1 MCDIRLKN
9 NESCHGVITLIITWQ
24 NTDPYTLFMSRNF
37 TQAILVMVADVKA
50 RILWEVSVVRYFWF
64 SLVPVLRGDLIC
76 LSPVLALGSLR
87 VPDVSFAS
95 PTAWCRLKINQQTL
109 FLPHQSKYRA
119 KQLRHLRIKKKQ
131 RQWFMSKKR
140 KETHQNRRPEDTVH
154 RSEFP
159 LSPFW
164 LWKMLIDCFLFI
176 FLLFFL
182 IEYRLLVKIPTP
194 YD

>member
-9 NESCHGVITLIITWQ
+9 NESCPGVITLIITWQ

-119 KQLRHLRIKKKQ
+119 KQLRHLRIKKNTEAMIYEQK
-131 RQWFMSKKR
+131 KKR
-140 KETHQNRRPEDTVH
+140 NSPESSTRRYSTSLRISSLSILVVKKVNWL
-154 RSEFP
+154 FP
-159 LSPFW
+159 FYFPA
-164 LWKMLIDCFLFI
+164 FLFNWI
-176 FLLFFL
+176 
-182 IEYRLLVKIPTP
+182 
-194 YD
+194 